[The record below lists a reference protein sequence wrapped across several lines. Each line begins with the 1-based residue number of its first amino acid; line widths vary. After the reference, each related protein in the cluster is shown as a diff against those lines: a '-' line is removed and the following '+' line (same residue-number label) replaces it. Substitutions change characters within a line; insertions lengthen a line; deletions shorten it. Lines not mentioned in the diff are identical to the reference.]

1 MNDVAAP
8 RLASVSL
15 ADIDAVLALNQSALP
30 AVSEVE
36 AAFFE
41 GMIPASVQFLAAH
54 LDDAGDGLAG
64 FLLLLGPGTDYA
76 SLNYQWFSQ
85 RYDDFLY
92 VDRIVVA
99 ARARRR
105 GVGRAFYDAAWRLA
119 SGRGVPLTCE
129 VNVVPPN
136 PESMAFHQAFGF
148 AEVGRQDT
156 EGGAKTVSLLAR
168 THA

>member
-1 MNDVAAP
+1 MNDKTAP
-8 RLASVSL
+8 RLAPVRS

-41 GMIPASVQFLAAH
+41 GMIAASERFLAAH
-54 LDDAGDGLAG
+54 LGDGDDGLAG

-99 ARARRR
+99 AHARRR
-105 GVGRAFYDAAWRLA
+105 GVGRAFYDAAWTLA
-119 SGRGVPLTCE
+119 TERGVPLTCE

-136 PESMAFHQAFGF
+136 PESMAFHRDFGF
-148 AEVGRQDT
+148 SEVGRQDT

-168 THA
+168 TQV